1 VTKSSK
7 TPRYLEDLEEESDE
21 TDSDTTHSY
30 DSIES
35 TLFEKP
41 KRAPKRQTCLQ
52 THPNAFVFQCKQQA
66 KDKSI
71 VTYRLSAGAGYD
83 AHIAQYPDGTL
94 HDLACLLC
102 KAKKARRASLGSL
115 NTALLAVGSQPL
127 LFTDDV
133 TVCTR
138 QLDGITNVYTFL
150 TLLA

>member
-1 VTKSSK
+1 
-7 TPRYLEDLEEESDE
+7 
-21 TDSDTTHSY
+21 
-30 DSIES
+30 
-35 TLFEKP
+35 
-41 KRAPKRQTCLQ
+41 
-52 THPNAFVFQCKQQA
+52 
-66 KDKSI
+66 
-71 VTYRLSAGAGYD
+71 
-83 AHIAQYPDGTL
+83 
-94 HDLACLLC
+94 LC